1 MKKYYPLIML
11 FLCFTTCTTKNEL
24 KGSQKEVVRDIEL
37 TIPVLDKR
45 NELKDHP
52 SVLRWL
58 RQVSIDSLT
67 ELHAAY
73 FPESMTI
80 DNFENNKENLEDY
93 FVIYSRKDDRQI
105 IIEDSDLEEILIIQT
120 EKLKIQRM
128 TIHEAWENIQVD
140 HSFLKPREFLLLDK
154 YKISDR
160 CQTAIFLMKQ
170 FPSQPNYITIIVLN
184 LVNIDQQLIYGAYYL
199 ELKNKKSITDA
210 RKISDKIIEQLL
222 ENN

>member
-1 MKKYYPLIML
+1 ML

-24 KGSQKEVVRDIEL
+24 KGSQKEIVRDIEL

-73 FPESMTI
+73 FPDSMTI

-93 FVIYSRKDDRQI
+93 FVVYSRKDDRQI
-105 IIEDSDLEEILIIQT
+105 MIEDSDLEEILIIQT
-120 EKLKIQRM
+120 EKLKIQKM
-128 TIHEAWENIQVD
+128 TVHEAWENIQVD
-140 HSFLKPREFLLLDK
+140 HSFLKPSEFLLLDK

-170 FPSQPNYITIIVLN
+170 FPAQPNYITIIVLN

>member
-1 MKKYYPLIML
+1 ML
-11 FLCFTTCTTKNEL
+11 FFCFTTCTTKNEL
-24 KGSQKEVVRDIEL
+24 KGSQKEIVRDIEL

-93 FVIYSRKDDRQI
+93 FVVYSRKDDRQI
-105 IIEDSDLEEILIIQT
+105 MIEDSDLEEILNIQT
-120 EKLKIQRM
+120 EKLKIQKM
-128 TIHEAWENIQVD
+128 TVHEAWENIQID
-140 HSFLKPREFLLLDK
+140 HSFLKPSEFLLLDK

-170 FPSQPNYITIIVLN
+170 FPSQPNYITVIVLN
-184 LVNIDQQLIYGAYYL
+184 LVNIDQQLIYGAYYM
-199 ELKNKKSITDA
+199 ELKSKKSITDA